1 VRLRPLR
8 LLRQF
13 RAPLATTCC
22 TAMLALLP
30 TLPVVPSTAS
40 SRDDATVIAK
50 LRSDWAA
57 DLHGKRLDD
66 IAALYAAD
74 AIFLEPTGARVMGRA
89 AIRDLCK
96 TVMAKF
102 TSSIRLH
109 SVATRRSGSLAY
121 DTGDYDESLLQLAD
135 SSTVEEHGSYVMVF
149 GRDAGGRWLILEQ
162 AWTDA
167 SPHK

>member
-1 VRLRPLR
+1 MRLRPLR
-8 LLRQF
+8 PLRP
-13 RAPLATTCC
+13 PLAVCATACC

-30 TLPVVPSTAS
+30 AIPALPSTAPFQ
-40 SRDDATVIAK
+40 DDASAIAK

-57 DLHGKRLDD
+57 DLHGKRLDE
-66 IAALYAAD
+66 IAALYATD
-74 AIFLEPTGARVMGRA
+74 AIFLEPTGQRVMGRA

-96 TVMAKF
+96 TVMAKY

-135 SSTVEEHGSYVMVF
+135 SSTVEEHGNYVMIF
-149 GRDAGGRWLILEQ
+149 GRDASGRWLILEQ